1 MNIWS
6 RTHEGPIPNTASPG
20 DSPTRPARRHWLAV
34 AGATALIALS
44 GCAALNTI
52 HVEVKS
58 YGSWPAGRTPG
69 SYSFER
75 LPSQQDDP
83 DQAQLEALAA
93 DALKRAGFT
102 AAAPGTAPQVT
113 VQIGANVNRQD
124 SLPWNE
130 PLWWNSPRWGY
141 PGGGPYYWPNSSWW
155 AWNTR
160 YERTTY
166 VRQVALLI
174 RDAKGKEPLFESHA
188 VTEGVTYGG
197 PEILGAMFRASLDG
211 FPKAQPEGRTVG
223 ILLGEP

>member
-6 RTHEGPIPNTASPG
+6 RGLGGPIPNPASATTPPACPG
-20 DSPTRPARRHWLAV
+20 RRRWLGA

-44 GCAALNTI
+44 GCAALNTL
-52 HVEVKS
+52 HVDVKS
-58 YGSWPAGRTPG
+58 YGNWPAGRAPG

-102 AAAPGTAPQVT
+102 AAAPGAGGDVT
-113 VQIGANVNRQD
+113 VQIGANIDRQD

-130 PLWWNSPRWGY
+130 PLWWHSPRWGY
-141 PGGGPYYWPNSSWW
+141 PGGPYYWPNSSWW

-197 PEILGAMFRASLDG
+197 PDILGPMFRASLDG
-211 FPKAQPEGRTVG
+211 FPQAQPKGRTVS